1 MTVKFQVSTQIINW
15 VFNCH
20 NKIRS
25 KMLITKLTNTYLHFV
40 YRHLTVN
47 LCHLAAFLLCLFQH
61 LFLHF
66 HLAISIWPESDRN
79 ILCLDSDFLDDLPA
93 DRIFLSFCLL
103 ENWLEAVQIQPEIK
117 NKFFSSVLSLNNH
130 NQKTFIFSTAIWQV
144 FVCDGSPFGRDGSR
158 FMRRKS
164 IWACNFS
171 RQNTLHVPE
180 SHNHSR

>member
-1 MTVKFQVSTQIINW
+1 MMTVKFQLKSSIEHIIATIKPIQKCRYL
-15 VFNCH
+15 F
-20 NKIRS
+20 
-25 KMLITKLTNTYLHFV
+25 TKLTNTYLHFV

-79 ILCLDSDFLDDLPA
+79 ILCLDSDFSDDLPA

-117 NKFFSSVLSLNNH
+117 NKYFISVLSFKNSH
-130 NQKTFIFSTAIWQV
+130 NQRTFIPSTTIWQV
-144 FVCDGSPFGRDGSR
+144 FVCDGSPFGRDGSQ

-164 IWACNFS
+164 IYARNFS
-171 RQNTLHVPE
+171 RQNTL
-180 SHNHSR
+180 